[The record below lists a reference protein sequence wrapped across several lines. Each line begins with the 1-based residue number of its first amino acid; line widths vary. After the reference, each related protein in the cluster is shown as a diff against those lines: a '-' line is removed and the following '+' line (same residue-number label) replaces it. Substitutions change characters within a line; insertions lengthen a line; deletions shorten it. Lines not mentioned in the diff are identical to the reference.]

1 MCPRDSILSGHSVQP
16 MAAEDLDEVM
26 MIENASFPKPWTR
39 TMFESEFRNP
49 VSSAYVLKVKA
60 DDKEEVGAY
69 IVFWIVHGEA
79 HILNIAV
86 DPKFRG
92 RGLATRLLSMMLQ
105 IMKRKMVYE
114 IFLEVRV
121 SNDAARELYRKF
133 GFREAFIRKNYY
145 GDEDAIVM
153 ILDL

>member
-1 MCPRDSILSGHSVQP
+1 MCPRDNILSGHSVQP
-16 MAAEDLDEVM
+16 MTADDLDEVM
-26 MIENASFPKPWTR
+26 AIENVSFPKPWTR
-39 TMFESEFRNP
+39 PMFEGEFRNP
-49 VSSAYVLKVKA
+49 VSSAYVLKLRA
-60 DDKEEVGAY
+60 GGKEEVGAY

-86 DPKFRG
+86 NPKYRG
-92 RGLATRLLSMMLQ
+92 RGVAARLLSMMLQ

-114 IFLEVRV
+114 VFLEVRV
-121 SNDAARELYRKF
+121 SNDVARGLYKKF
-133 GFREAFIRKNYY
+133 GFREAFVRKNYY

>member
-1 MCPRDSILSGHSVQP
+1 
-16 MAAEDLDEVM
+16 
-26 MIENASFPKPWTR
+26 
-39 TMFESEFRNP
+39 
-49 VSSAYVLKVKA
+49 
-60 DDKEEVGAY
+60 
-69 IVFWIVHGEA
+69 VHGEA